1 MTMAERQPKFDDHAE
16 TYRGF
21 IRGSIALILGVAYVL
36 VALASVGFASTL
48 PVFFAFAGIIVG
60 FIAIAV
66 DLRTG
71 STSWGLALG
80 VLAVFALITAVN
92 VY

>member
-21 IRGSIALILGVAYVL
+21 IRGSIALVLGVAYVL
-36 VALASVGFASTL
+36 VALASVGFGSTL
-48 PVFFAFAGIIVG
+48 PVFLAFAGIVLG
-60 FIAIAV
+60 LIAIAV
-66 DLRTG
+66 DVRTG
-71 STSWGLALG
+71 STSWGLSLG
-80 VLAVFALITAVN
+80 LLAVFALITAIN